1 MGNSNIE
8 IAVGIFVL
16 AIFLGVLLLAVA
28 IFLLWRRKKR
38 K

>member
-8 IAVGIFVL
+8 IAVVFFL